1 MNKISKFYKN
11 KKILITGVA
20 GTIGSALA
28 EKLIEF
34 NPKNL
39 YGLDNNESRLF
50 DLSQQLSDGFTPIL
64 GDVRDPEKLIDSFK
78 GIDIVFHAAAL
89 KHVPLCEKYPLE
101 AFKTNVIG
109 LHNVISA
116 AKFNGVSRLINTS
129 SDKAVNPTNVMG
141 TTKLLGEHLIRSSRQ
156 FNQELIFACVRFGN
170 VLGSSGSVIPI
181 FYRQIREGSHVT
193 LTSHEMTRFI
203 MNLEESILL
212 LLETAMLA
220 QNGDFFLTKM
230 SSINIKDLADVMIE
244 ILSPKFGKS
253 PDTIEIREVGLRSG
267 EKLYEELMTFEE
279 AKKCIELDRFF
290 VIKDS
295 TDNSSLTSSVYN
307 QNILKYQISDIY
319 DSKSNLP
326 MSKID
331 LKNFLVNSKL
341 I

>member
-1 MNKISKFYKN
+1 
-11 KKILITGVA
+11 
-20 GTIGSALA
+20 
-28 EKLIEF
+28 
-34 NPKNL
+34 
-39 YGLDNNESRLF
+39 
-50 DLSQQLSDGFTPIL
+50 
-64 GDVRDPEKLIDSFK
+64 
-78 GIDIVFHAAAL
+78 
-89 KHVPLCEKYPLE
+89 
-101 AFKTNVIG
+101 
-109 LHNVISA
+109 
-116 AKFNGVSRLINTS
+116 
-129 SDKAVNPTNVMG
+129 
-141 TTKLLGEHLIRSSRQ
+141 
-156 FNQELIFACVRFGN
+156 
-170 VLGSSGSVIPI
+170 
-181 FYRQIREGSHVT
+181 
-193 LTSHEMTRFI
+193 
-203 MNLEESILL
+203 
-212 LLETAMLA
+212 
-220 QNGDFFLTKM
+220 M